1 MAEIYTFTPKQKT
14 TEENV
19 ELNRLRARLL
29 DLYEIR
35 DTLNK
40 EIRFTKDAIK
50 LLEKGEKRQTSLI
63 VLMMILVVMLQS
75 LINLIF

>member
-50 LLEKGEKRQTSLI
+50 LLEKAKNDRRT
-63 VLMMILVVMLQS
+63 
-75 LINLIF
+75 